1 MLNCLKNRQLTL
13 LPVVTLLALS
23 GCAPT
28 AFEEKDSGP
37 DRYVDINSVPNAV
50 PKYEPRSRY
59 GNMSS
64 YKVFGKRYHT
74 MENAEGFV
82 ERGIASWYGN
92 KFHGKRTSSG
102 EPYDMYA
109 MTAAHKKLPLPT
121 YVEVTNLE
129 NNRQII
135 VKVNDRGPFHKN
147 RIIDLSYV
155 AAAKL
160 GIDRKG
166 TGLVEIRAIN
176 PSKPY
181 VASHPVVHQDSS
193 GKADPGLFVQAGA
206 FGVYN
211 NAVKMKARLEQELN
225 QPVRINKANVNGK
238 LVHRVQVGPVIEVE
252 MADSIN
258 LKLESLGIQNIKI
271 VIE

>member
-1 MLNCLKNRQLTL
+1 MLYGLKKSLAAI
-13 LPVVTLLALS
+13 LPIAAVISFS
-23 GCAPT
+23 GCGPAI
-28 AFEEKDSGP
+28 FEEKDSGP
-37 DRYVDINSVPNAV
+37 DRYVDINSIPNAV
-50 PKYEPRSRY
+50 PRYEARSTYVNRP
-59 GNMSS
+59 S
-64 YKVFGKRYHT
+64 YEVLGKRYHVLPSS
-74 MENAEGFV
+74 EGFV
-82 ERGIASWYGN
+82 ERGIASWYGS
-92 KFHGKRTSSG
+92 KFHGNPTSSG
-102 EPYDMYA
+102 EIYDMYA
-109 MTAAHKKLPLPT
+109 MTAAHKNLPLPT

-176 PSKPY
+176 PAKPY
-181 VASHPVVHQDSS
+181 EASHPVVHQDSS
-193 GKADPGLFVQAGA
+193 GKAAPYLFVQAGA
-206 FGVYN
+206 FGVYD
-211 NAVKMKARLEQELN
+211 NAVKMKARLERELK

-238 LVHRVQVGPVIEVE
+238 RVYRVQVGPLIEVE
-252 MADSIN
+252 TADNID
-258 LKLESLGIQNIKI
+258 LKLKSLGIEKITI